1 MPVFA
6 VGGESD
12 TYDLPSGHNYSSS
25 TNPAHFDN
33 ALSRGAMAVTTGTS
47 ELILPF
53 NQTGGVSEVYIHFV
67 LYQENVT
74 SGNYIDIQN
83 EAQTQTQYRVV
94 MNADATWTIQRY
106 DGTNFVDLGTTSQAM
121 AQNELITVDI
131 HILRD
136 STNGVVEIYRNNVS
150 VLTVSN
156 TDTSTPDTMGVIRFI
171 GLAGAN
177 NRMLISQV
185 IVGDE
190 SFLNWK
196 LCTLAPVGNG
206 THTSWVSDYTSV
218 DDSNVVNTADY
229 IETNN
234 TQVRESFTHSGIPSA
249 YSTYNV
255 KGVVVAG
262 HISNDS
268 GSAVNDVQFMLRT
281 NSADYD
287 SANLNVPKTGAM
299 VQRQKIWETN
309 PATSNPW
316 TVSEV
321 QSTEFGVKTV

>member
-1 MPVFA
+1 MAVFC
-6 VGGESD
+6 VGGESEC
-12 TYDLPSGHNYSSS
+12 YDLPSGHNYSAS

-53 NQTGGVSEVYIHFV
+53 NQTGGVDEVYIHFV

-131 HILRD
+131 HILRNN
-136 STNGVVEIYRNNVS
+136 TTGVVEVYRNNVS
-150 VLTVSN
+150 VLNVSN
-156 TDTSTPDTMGVIRFI
+156 VDTSTPATMGAIHFI
-171 GLAGAN
+171 GLAGSN
-177 NRMLISQV
+177 NRMMISQV
-185 IVGDE
+185 IVGDQ

-196 LCTLAPVGNG
+196 LCTLAPTGNG
-206 THTSWVSDYTSV
+206 THTDFTGDYTAI
-218 DDSNVVNTADY
+218 DEPNIVNTADY
-229 IETNN
+229 IETNS
-234 TQVRESFTHSGIPSA
+234 TQVRESFVHSGIPTA

-262 HISNDS
+262 HLSNDS
-268 GSAVNDVQFMLRT
+268 GSAVNDDQFMVRT
-281 NSADYD
+281 NSNDYD
-287 SANLNVPKTGAM
+287 SPNLSVPKTGAM
-299 VQRQKIWETN
+299 VQRQYIWENN

-321 QSTEFGVKTV
+321 QSMEFGVKSV